1 MGSSVFSVLDAERS
15 LKVTR
20 EKGFT
25 LLELMIVMAIIGVL
39 AGISAQMVG
48 TYTKRS
54 KFSEIVLAAV
64 PVKRA
69 IENCITVNFNTSSC
83 DTWSEIGI
91 TQAQITT
98 ASDLIASVTIAN
110 GSAILTFV
118 GHPVELNSAT
128 YILTPNFNNNTNLLS
143 WTYTGTCKTNA
154 ATRYC

>member
-1 MGSSVFSVLDAERS
+1 MT
-15 LKVTR
+15 K

-25 LLELMIVMAIIGVL
+25 LIELMVVIAIIGIL
-39 AGISAQMVG
+39 SAISAQMMG

-69 IENCITVNFNTSSC
+69 IENCITVKFNTSSC
-83 DTWSEIGI
+83 DTWAKIGI
-91 TQAQITT
+91 TENQITT
-98 ASDLIASVTIAN
+98 TSDLIASVSIAN
-110 GSAILTFV
+110 GSARLTFV
-118 GHPVELNSAT
+118 GDPVELNAAT

-143 WTYTGTCKTNA
+143 WTYSGTCKTNA

>member
-1 MGSSVFSVLDAERS
+1 MA
-15 LKVTR
+15 R

-25 LLELMIVMAIIGVL
+25 LIELMIVIAIIGIL
-39 AGISAQMVG
+39 SAISAQMMG

-69 IENCITVNFNTSSC
+69 IENCISVKFNTSSC
-83 DTWSEIGI
+83 DTWDEIGI
-91 TQAQITT
+91 TQTQITT
-98 ASDLIASVTIAN
+98 TSDLIASVTIAN
-110 GSAILTFV
+110 SSAALTFV

-128 YILTPNFNNNTNLLS
+128 YILTPNFNNNTNQLS

>member
-1 MGSSVFSVLDAERS
+1 MTV
-15 LKVTR
+15 K

-25 LLELMIVMAIIGVL
+25 LIELMIVIAIIGVL
-39 AGISAQMVG
+39 ASISTQMMA

-69 IENCITVNFNTSSC
+69 IENCIQVNFNTSSC
-83 DTWSEIGI
+83 DTWEKIGV
-91 TQAQITT
+91 TQNQITT
-98 ASDLIASVTIAN
+98 TSDLIASVTIAN
-110 GSAILTFV
+110 SSAVLTFV

-128 YILTPNFNNNTNLLS
+128 YILTPNFNNNTNILS
-143 WTYTGTCKTNA
+143 WDYTGSCKTNS